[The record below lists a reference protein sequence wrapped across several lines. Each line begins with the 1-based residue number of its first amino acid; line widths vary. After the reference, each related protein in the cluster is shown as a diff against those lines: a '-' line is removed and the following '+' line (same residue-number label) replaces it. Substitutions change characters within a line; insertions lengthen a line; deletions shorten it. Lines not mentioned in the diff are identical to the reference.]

1 MLRGCASK
9 MLPDYSTSAGTEL
22 RFALS
27 CPALL
32 CCAVLTQLSED
43 ALLQLAELGYSH
55 KSSCRALRFSGGD
68 VAAAVDFLTAQE
80 EKKQVCAG
88 PVLTR
93 SLARLAL
100 VLTA

>member
-1 MLRGCASK
+1 MLRGWATDT
-9 MLPDYSTSAGTEL
+9 LPDHSMSAWIEL
-22 RFALS
+22 GSALPS
-27 CPALL
+27 PAVL

-80 EKKQVCAG
+80 EKKRVCAG

-93 SLARLAL
+93 SLAWLAL